1 MVSAAI
7 NLKQVCVTI
16 GKWMSTTSV
25 LAEKLDET
33 PEYAKGLKVLN
44 ARIPLVES
52 RTLRTDYRR

>member
-1 MVSAAI
+1 
-7 NLKQVCVTI
+7 
-16 GKWMSTTSV
+16 MSTTSV